1 MKTKKYDYCFWGDKI
16 PIVLRNEK
24 ETYEFE
30 IYNYGKRV
38 WVPYELRSPANLED
52 FCVVNEEKAF
62 RIIEEATKWY
72 EKEYEKK

>member
-1 MKTKKYDYCFWGDKI
+1 METKKYDYCVEGDKI
-16 PIVLRNEK
+16 PTVLRNEK

-30 IYNYGKRV
+30 IYNYRERA

-52 FCVVNEEKAF
+52 YRVVNEEKAF

-72 EKEYEKK
+72 EKEYAKK